1 MGMHMTGSDGILTV
15 PSEHLPGLVAL
26 VAFPLVAW
34 FAVAAIRAG
43 SSRGNAPAVRLQ
55 QRLDATPF
63 VGRVALV
70 AMLVGAAVHAAIIPT
85 HWGDSRVLAI
95 LFVLDTLGFL
105 AASAWL
111 FLGRPHWRLLAFGM
125 LAGTFVGYA
134 FYLLKGWETP
144 DPVGLVTT
152 GIELAGALVLAMPER
167 VPGAAPVGRRWALAA
182 AAPIAL
188 VTMLGTAALAGVPAG
203 DASPAGAASTSH
215 HPMPGMSTKGT
226 ADPSTGSSSMP
237 GMTSGTSSGSSG
249 ADMPSMT
256 GTSSGTDGGS
266 GTTMPG
272 MPAPSGGSTT
282 TMPGMGAGSGG
293 STSTTMPGM
302 TGGSGGTTST
312 TMPGMGGGSGGGSLS
327 LATTSPAGPVVWP
340 TVMGSMGPGMQMVTP
355 DCTTEP
361 TAVQQQAS
369 VALVDQTVAGTTRYQ
384 SLANAVADGYV
395 PITPP
400 GQPVVHYAKPSFIND
415 GQLLDPGAIESL
427 VYANTSHGA
436 VLVAAM
442 YLMAGDQVGATPP
455 MPGGYLTEWHVHTNL
470 CFSTT
475 TGVVVGTDAGG
486 ACKAGSVNHVS
497 QPMIH
502 VWLAPVPGGP
512 LVVDASEAQVIQA
525 ADQLPAPSPP
535 NASV

>member
-1 MGMHMTGSDGILTV
+1 MGMHMTGSNGWLAV

-34 FAVAAIRAG
+34 LAVAAVRAA
-43 SSRGNAPAVRLQ
+43 SSRGNPLAVRVQ
-55 QRLDATPF
+55 RRLDATPF
-63 VGRVALV
+63 AGRVALV
-70 AMLVGAAVHAAIIPT
+70 ALLVGAAVHAAIVPT

-95 LFVLDTLGFL
+95 LFVLDMLGLL

-111 FLGRPHWRLLAFGM
+111 VLGRPHWRLLAFGM

-152 GIELAGALVLAMPER
+152 GVELAGALVLAMPER
-167 VPGAAPVGRRWALAA
+167 LPGASPAGRRWALAA

-188 VTMLGTAALAGVPAG
+188 VTMLGTAALAGVPATG
-203 DASPAGAASTSH
+203 ASAAGAASPSH
-215 HPMPGMSTKGT
+215 PSMQGMSTKGT
-226 ADPSTGSSSMP
+226 ADPSTSATSMP
-237 GMTSGTSSGSSG
+237 GMTSGTAGGPSG
-249 ADMPSMT
+249 AAMPSMT
-256 GTSSGTDGGS
+256 GSPSGSGDGP

-272 MPAPSGGSTT
+272 MAAGSGGSTT
-282 TMPGMGAGSGG
+282 TMPGMAAGSGG
-293 STSTTMPGM
+293 STTTMPGM
-302 TGGSGGTTST
+302 AAGSGATTPT
-312 TMPGMGGGSGGGSLS
+312 TMPGMGTGSGGGSLS

-340 TVMGSMGPGMQMVTP
+340 EVMGSMGPGMQMVTP
-355 DCTTEP
+355 DCTTDP
-361 TAVQQQAS
+361 TTAQQQAS
-369 VALVDQTVAGTTRYQ
+369 VALVDQTVAGATRYQ
-384 SLANAVADGYV
+384 SLANAKADGYV

-400 GQPVVHYAKPSFIND
+400 GQPEVHYAKPAYVND

-427 VYANTSHGA
+427 VYANTPHGA

-455 MPGGYLTEWHVHTNL
+455 MPGGCLTEWHVHTNL

-512 LVVDASEAQVIQA
+512 LVVDASEAQVVQA
-525 ADQLPAPSPP
+525 ADQLPVPSPP